1 MTLTGNG
8 LIVVHENKNLDQ
20 LGLLGDKLNKVQE
33 EAERKLE
40 KAAPEQSIRSGLGFA
55 MKIGVE
61 LISALIVGTGI
72 GLLLDHWLGTTPWFM
87 LLFFVLGS
95 VAGIM
100 NVYRSVNGFGNTIGF
115 HPITDSKD
123 NGYKKPLK

>member
-1 MTLTGNG
+1 MTLTSNG

-20 LGLLGDKLNKVQE
+20 LGLLGNKLNKVQE

-55 MKIGVE
+55 MKIGVK